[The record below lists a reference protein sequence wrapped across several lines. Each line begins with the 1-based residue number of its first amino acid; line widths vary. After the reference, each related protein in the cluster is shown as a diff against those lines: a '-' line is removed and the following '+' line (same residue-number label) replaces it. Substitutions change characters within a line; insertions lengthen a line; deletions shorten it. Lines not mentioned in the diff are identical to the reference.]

1 MWNVVITLSLLFIV
15 KTDVNE
21 FVLLYH
27 SKSIQYSQYK
37 LLYMSNVAFLLAYH
51 NTICI
56 VPKVMNELG
65 IAFLIWI
72 YCLNK

>member
-21 FVLLYH
+21 CVLLYH

-37 LLYMSNVAFLLAYH
+37 LLYMSNVAFLLAYR
-51 NTICI
+51 NTIWI